1 MPKDLI
7 RRCVLI
13 LIADGFE
20 ETETITWLSLVRQ
33 AGLCIK
39 SVGLTRGLVNG
50 AHGISLKPD
59 LALGELEPW
68 LNTTAIRA
76 VILPGGEASLARL
89 EADPRT
95 HKLLHRVI
103 EQEGQIVTGPDCM
116 PMIQA
121 AVRRGS
127 ETGKVDDGAAPVLV
141 CGPERSLETWAQ
153 DLVRRLI

>member
-1 MPKDLI
+1 MPKDLT

-95 HKLLHRVI
+95 HRLLYWVVD
-103 EQEGQIVTGPDCM
+103 QGGQIVANPVCM
-116 PMIQA
+116 PMVQA
-121 AVRRGS
+121 IAKRS
-127 ETGKVDDGAAPVLV
+127 NKTGGIDTAPMPLLV
-141 CGPERSLETWAQ
+141 GDPHQSPAIRIQ
-153 DLVRRLI
+153 DLIRQLI

>member
-1 MPKDLI
+1 
-7 RRCVLI
+7 VLI

-39 SVGLTRGLVNG
+39 SVGLTRGLVSG

-59 LALGELEPW
+59 LALAELEPW

-76 VILPGGEASLARL
+76 VVLPGGGPSLARL

-95 HKLLHRVI
+95 HRLLRWVM
-103 EQEGQIVTGPDCM
+103 EQGGQIIANPEGM
-116 PMIQA
+116 PMVQA
-121 AVRRGS
+121 VARRGN
-127 ETGKVDDGAAPVLV
+127 EIGEIDAGPRLLLVGEPHQAPEVLV
-141 CGPERSLETWAQ
+141 Q
-153 DLVRRLI
+153 DLIRQLI